1 MKLQLPVSTEE
12 KYRYIVD
19 ILGSTTKP
27 FNTLRPR
34 ERDVLGLLY
43 YYNYKHRDIPENYR
57 DTITFSADIKKEIA
71 LKLDNLSMDNLYN
84 IFLELRKKNIL
95 IGDTFNKQYLKPIEN
110 INSITF
116 EFITN
121 D

>member
-12 KYRYIVD
+12 KYRYIID
-19 ILGSTTKP
+19 ILGSSLKP

-34 ERDVLGLLY
+34 EKDVLALLY
-43 YYNYKHRDIPENYR
+43 YYNYKHRDVPEAYR
-57 DTITFSADIKKEIA
+57 DTITFSADTKKEIA
-71 LKLDNLSMDNLYN
+71 HKLDDMSMDNLYN
-84 IFLELRKKNIL
+84 ILLELRKKNL
-95 IGDTFNKQYLKPIEN
+95 IVGDGFKKRYLTPLEN
-110 INSITF
+110 ISSITF